1 MNYFETQIKE
11 VAKCNDAEAKLLFNH
26 AESYG
31 DVDWSEISN
40 SELKSEI
47 EVWIQEIQSGVFN

>member
-47 EVWIQEIQSGVFN
+47 EVWIQEIQSGAFN